1 MYMGYNS
8 NLIEFMGGRYNV
20 RTSITKRSNSSN
32 HIFTCSF
39 DLVAH
44 NSEKKGKLSFLVRN
58 KETYRKK
65 QKEMDSY
72 FDFHCYR
79 ILVIWRVCDFSE
91 GTNGSSRLAI

>member
-20 RTSITKRSNSSN
+20 RTSITKRNHSSN
-32 HIFTCSF
+32 HIFACSF

-58 KETYRKK
+58 KETYCKK
-65 QKEMDSY
+65 QKEMDTAAIPS
-72 FDFHCYR
+72 
-79 ILVIWRVCDFSE
+79 ILVYAYIQTGMLEEIPFRGFY
-91 GTNGSSRLAI
+91 